1 MDDAAPAPN
10 LKGLYERRYEAKP
23 YFVSHVKLCS
33 SSSQNFVQAYF
44 PKCTVCTKSKSRKGF
59 SKSTRCIDQATFE
72 VFQEVI
78 LILFCKSK
86 ARAYG
91 AHANCFI
98 FSLREQQCLS
108 HVNTCGNIFP
118 GASPLHQAEDAMS
131 SNCSGG
137 STDEV
142 ISLVGDVGDIT
153 KRPLESGIGGG
164 MAAAATLT
172 SDGNLGLFGN
182 AAADDM
188 KKRPYSGDGSSD
200 SSGASSDGRA
210 QKKMTTT
217 SVLGEKSG
225 LECSPDDLLLLCTEL
240 EERCAHS
247 EQQLAK
253 MEQEKHEEL
262 AKAAER
268 QREELAEAAEVRRV
282 LAELRTFK
290 KNAASKLAARR
301 HGRMA
306 TS

>member
-1 MDDAAPAPN
+1 
-10 LKGLYERRYEAKP
+10 
-23 YFVSHVKLCS
+23 
-33 SSSQNFVQAYF
+33 
-44 PKCTVCTKSKSRKGF
+44 
-59 SKSTRCIDQATFE
+59 
-72 VFQEVI
+72 
-78 LILFCKSK
+78 
-86 ARAYG
+86 
-91 AHANCFI
+91 
-98 FSLREQQCLS
+98 
-108 HVNTCGNIFP
+108 
-118 GASPLHQAEDAMS
+118 MS

-172 SDGNLGLFGN
+172 SDGSLGLFGN

-188 KKRPYSGDGSSD
+188 KKRPYSGNGCSDSFGVSSD
-200 SSGASSDGRA
+200 KRA

-225 LECSPDDLLLLCTEL
+225 LACSPDDLLLLCTEL
-240 EERCAHS
+240 EARCAHS

-253 MEQEKHEEL
+253 MEQEKQEEL

-290 KNAASKLAARR
+290 KNAASKLAALEHRTNLEAAPFSDDEVWDPSFSA
-301 HGRMA
+301 GRAAKFRALVLVREGITRACARKLPSGSYVASPLKRLALLKVLMEDYWGLA
-306 TS
+306 VSKEQAAAEDLTNHEMSFSSAVPVFSISLPYRLIPTLLSCPLSFIPS